1 MVQLEKIRIIKK
13 YMKTLKP
20 VFLYY
25 SILLSTICYSQ
36 DSVKGDY
43 LVGKLDNDEVN
54 DTLSFYKLND
64 VIKCELK
71 SSSKI
76 NINFEIEATELNF
89 GFDNPGKGI
98 ISFINSG
105 VGQTRLEET
114 QFYVFEPSIKNWI
127 LTKNISLSSNIDE
140 KGGLTIPYI
149 EFEYSCEKSICE
161 SIDGKSIIYE
171 ISKPKIEVIDQ
182 LLSDVKSKRN
192 VKYDL
197 IEYLF
202 NYPISNKNVVKY
214 NDLAYFLSNDDISLY
229 ILSSVIKKFPK
240 RTVAY
245 LNIGDSF
252 YNLGNEYQAR
262 KNYKKYIS
270 LMKLQKKDLK
280 IPKYVYERLLMN

>member
-1 MVQLEKIRIIKK
+1 
-13 YMKTLKP
+13 MKTLKP

-43 LVGKLDNDEVN
+43 LVGRLDNDDVN

-76 NINFEIEATELNF
+76 NINFEVEATELNF

-98 ISFINSG
+98 ISIINSG

-127 LTKNISLSSNIDE
+127 LTKSISTSSNID
-140 KGGLTIPYI
+140 KDSGITIPYI
-149 EFEYSCEKSICE
+149 EFEYSCEKNICE
-161 SIDGKSIIYE
+161 TIDGKSVSHE
-171 ISKPKIEVIDQ
+171 ISKPKKEVIDQ
-182 LLSDVKSKRN
+182 LLSDVKNKRN

-229 ILSSVIKKFPK
+229 ILSNVIKKFPK